1 MGNEPVIVLD
11 THALVWCVS
20 DASRLSIRAR
30 RAIDQASR
38 SNPAIVSA
46 ISVLEIVTAVR
57 RGRLELASPLD
68 QWLVDVRALPELRFQ
83 PVSAEIA
90 ELAGS
95 FDESTPGD
103 PADRI
108 IVATAL
114 DSRAKLV
121 TADKRLR
128 ASRIVATVW

>member
-1 MGNEPVIVLD
+1 MGHEPVIVLD
-11 THALVWCVS
+11 THALVWWVS

-30 RAIDQASR
+30 RAIDQASH
-38 SNPAIVSA
+38 SNPATVSA

-68 QWLVDVRALPELRFQ
+68 QWLADVRALPELQFQ
-83 PVSAEIA
+83 PVSSEIA

-114 DSRAKLV
+114 ASRAKLV

-128 ASRIVATVW
+128 QSALVATVW

>member
-1 MGNEPVIVLD
+1 MIVLD
-11 THALVWCVS
+11 THVLVWWVS
-20 DASRLSIRAR
+20 GSGRLSVRAK
-30 RAIDQASR
+30 RAIDQSLR
-38 SNPAIVSA
+38 RGPVIVPT

-57 RGRLELASPLD
+57 RGRLQLGSPLD
-68 QWLVDVRALPELRFQ
+68 QWLADLRALPELEFH

-95 FDESTPGD
+95 FDQATPGD

-114 DSRAKLV
+114 TLRAKLV
-121 TADKRLR
+121 TADERLR
-128 ASRIVATVW
+128 ASPTIVTVW